1 MNIKRYKSLF
11 LLSLF
16 FLFPLCLTPALD
28 SYTIEGGLQLLINTD
43 QDSAP
48 SPLLP
53 AIGFSRPFWQ
63 RGIYTLNG
71 GVLFFGTYYQYQ
83 DNRAL
88 PAELEHRDFLV
99 LASLVDARIGP
110 EFIINERLKA
120 GAGLGL
126 ALFIRLPIP
135 LFDDIK
141 DDFAPLLGYFY
152 GGRFAYPETEIYAA
166 WKLHDKFEIK
176 TSIRVLYPIFHLWD
190 GENLPF
196 IDQMLISGLIGIRYT
211 LP

>member
-1 MNIKRYKSLF
+1 MEKRYKNLVFLF
-11 LLSLF
+11 LF
-16 FLFPLCLTPALD
+16 FLLPLCLIPALD
-28 SYTIEGGLQLLINTD
+28 SYTVEGGLQLLINSD

-48 SPLLP
+48 SPLMP
-53 AIGFSRPFWQ
+53 TIGFSRPFWQ
-63 RGIYTLNG
+63 RGIFTLNG
-71 GVLFFGTYYQYQ
+71 GALFFGTFYQYQ
-83 DNRAL
+83 NNRAL

-110 EFIINERLKA
+110 EFIITNRLKA

-141 DDFAPLLGYFY
+141 DDFAPLAGYFY
-152 GGRFAYPETEIYAA
+152 AGRFAYPETELYAA
-166 WKLHDKFEIK
+166 WKLNDKFELK
-176 TSIRVLYPIFHLWD
+176 TSIRALFPIFHLWD
-190 GENLPF
+190 GEDLPF
-196 IDQMLISGLIGIRYT
+196 VDQMLISGLIGIRYT